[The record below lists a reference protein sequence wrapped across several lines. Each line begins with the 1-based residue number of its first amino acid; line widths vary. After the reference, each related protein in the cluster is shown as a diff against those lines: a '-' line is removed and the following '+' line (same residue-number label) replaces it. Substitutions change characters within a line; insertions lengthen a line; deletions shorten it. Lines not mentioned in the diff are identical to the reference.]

1 MKNMCYNLSTK
12 RKELTKNDNSFQKIK
27 KGNETNAQL
36 RLTPK
41 GFGKGP

>member
-1 MKNMCYNLSTK
+1 MKNMCYNLSAK
-12 RKELTKNDNSFQKIK
+12 RKEVTKNDNSFQKL